1 MKYNSKMR
9 QEISGIPDTV
19 SKLLDSNNSSLDQL
33 VNLINEQKPHFI
45 ITVARGSSDHVA
57 LFLKYLIELK
67 LGIPVMTLGPSVVSI
82 YNAKLSLK
90 NALCFAISQSGQSPD
105 ILSVVEHANEQGC
118 VTAAITN
125 NPNSPLAEKS
135 KYLISIF
142 AGVEESV
149 AATKTFINSL
159 VVGLLFTAKV
169 NQDQEL
175 IHAVRQLP
183 KVLEKATEIK
193 WLQLQEELLNCS
205 EVYTLGRGLSHGVSN
220 EASLKFIETCQIH
233 ASSYSSAEVLHGP
246 IELVQENYPVLSFI
260 SRDAAEDSIVELCEN
275 LAKKKVKVFGTSNK
289 LLKANRLDFI
299 ETSHPFTDPISLI
312 TSFYAFVES
321 LSILKGRNPD
331 QPESLCKV
339 TKTI

>member
-1 MKYNSKMR
+1 MW
-9 QEISGIPDTV
+9 QEISGIPDAV
-19 SKLLDSNNSSLDQL
+19 SKLLGANNSSIDQL
-33 VNLINEQKPHFI
+33 VNLISEKKPHFI
-45 ITVARGSSDHVA
+45 ITVARGSSDNVA
-57 LFLKYLIELK
+57 LFFKYLIELK
-67 LGIPVMTLGPSVVSI
+67 LGIPVVTLGPSVVSI
-82 YNAKLSLK
+82 YDSKLSIE

-105 ILSVVEHANEQGC
+105 IVSVVEHANEQGC

-149 AATKTFINSL
+149 AATKTFINSS
-159 VVGLLFTAKV
+159 VIGLFFTAKLT
-169 NQDQEL
+169 QDQQL
-175 IHAVRQLP
+175 LRAVLQLP
-183 KVLEKATEIK
+183 KVLEKATKIK
-193 WLQLQEELLNCS
+193 WPQLQKELLRCS
-205 EVYTLGRGLSHGVSN
+205 EIYTLGRGLSLGVSN
-220 EASLKFIETCQIH
+220 EASLKLIETCQIH

-246 IELVQENYPVLSFI
+246 VELVKENYPVFSFI
-260 SRDAAEDSIVELCEN
+260 SRDATEHSIVELCEN

-289 LLKANRLDFI
+289 LLIASRLDFV

-312 TSFYAFVES
+312 TSFYAFVEA

-331 QPESLCKV
+331 QPESLRKV